1 MVATIGLTVGNAAHA
16 EKQIF
21 PNFSEEYVSVL
32 SPSKNF
38 VVLNEQLPIQVE
50 KYLLSD
56 SYFENNSNQRW
67 KGSMHVYQQMSPTQ
81 RAMYIMFQHTTYLN
95 DIFYPQK
102 SPLNNS
108 NLSAEDLNLKPLV
121 EKMRTLRTNPNL
133 LRNITDKE
141 SMLKALIAHYDFYIN
156 DNFNAKFYAKDGDLF
171 TYELSNYSGRAIKS
185 VEGNIR
191 IMDRSNGVLLGDTQV
206 ALKYRLPSDRM
217 KEGLTIRLPS
227 VMPEWN
233 QVEMKDLAVKF
244 QPTAVIT
251 TAGQRIDIHELFL
264 YNTKVFNF

>member
-1 MVATIGLTVGNAAHA
+1 MVATIGLTVGNTAHA

-38 VVLNEQLPIQVE
+38 VVLNEQLPIQVG

-121 EKMRTLRTNPNL
+121 EKMRTLRTDPNL

-141 SMLKALIAHYDFYIN
+141 SMMKALIGHYDHYMRDIFTAN
-156 DNFNAKFYAKDGDLF
+156 FYAKDGDMF
-171 TYELSNYSGRAIKS
+171 TYELKNFSALKIKS

-191 IMDRSNGVLLGDTQV
+191 FMDRKTGVLLGDTMV
-206 ALKYRLPSDRM
+206 NLKHRLPGDRM
-217 KEGLTIRLPS
+217 KQNLTIRLPS
-227 VMPEWN
+227 KMQEWP
-233 QVEMKDLAVKF
+233 QVQMEDLAFKF
-244 QPTAVIT
+244 QPTAVTT
-251 TAGQRIDIHELFL
+251 TAGQRIDIHKLFL
-264 YNTKVFNF
+264 YNTKVFVF